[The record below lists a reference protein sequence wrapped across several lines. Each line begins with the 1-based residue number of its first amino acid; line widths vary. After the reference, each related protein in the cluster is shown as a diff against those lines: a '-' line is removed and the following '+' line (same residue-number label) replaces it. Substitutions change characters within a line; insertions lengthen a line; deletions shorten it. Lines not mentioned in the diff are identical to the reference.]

1 VNTHSVAT
9 AALRRGAL
17 AFAVA
22 VALAACATPPAGAG
36 DPVKSKPLVSNQ
48 DCIFSTVMDDWTDL
62 SDEQLIIYGF
72 GGKNRQAYLT
82 TLTFPSHDLRFG
94 IRLGI
99 DDYDHDGRICAFD
112 SIVIPGGAPDRIQ
125 IKSMVR
131 IEPAEAKRLVDESKA
146 ARKAK
151 KVKPGAAKS
160 PEPAAAAPAPA
171 VPGN

>member
-1 VNTHSVAT
+1 MNTHTAAV
-9 AALRRGAL
+9 AALRRGAS

-22 VALAACATPPAGAG
+22 VALAACATPPAGAA

-48 DCIFSTVMDDWTDL
+48 DCIFSTVVDDWTDL
-62 SDEQLIIYGF
+62 NDEQLIIYGY

-112 SIVIPGGAPDRIQ
+112 SIVIPGGAPNRIQ

-131 IEPAEAKRLVDESKA
+131 VAPEEARRLVNESKV

-151 KVKPGAAKS
+151 KAKPGTAKS
-160 PEPAAAAPAPA
+160 PEPATVPA
-171 VPGN
+171 VLGN